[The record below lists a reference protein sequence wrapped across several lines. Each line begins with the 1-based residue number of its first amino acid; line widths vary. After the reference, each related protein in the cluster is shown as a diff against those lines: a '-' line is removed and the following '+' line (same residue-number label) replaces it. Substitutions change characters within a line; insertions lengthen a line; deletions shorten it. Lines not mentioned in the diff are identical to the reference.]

1 MNNKEY
7 AAVMRDE
14 ASKWAD
20 VMPVSKELWLQIAD
34 RIQNSPDPLAVQQA
48 NRENR
53 RVLLSSNRD
62 ESNWFHKMFFS
73 GFMKKVE

>member
-53 RVLLSSNRD
+53 RVLLSSTRD
-62 ESNWFHKMFFS
+62 ESNWFHKIFFS
-73 GFMKKVE
+73 SFMKKVE